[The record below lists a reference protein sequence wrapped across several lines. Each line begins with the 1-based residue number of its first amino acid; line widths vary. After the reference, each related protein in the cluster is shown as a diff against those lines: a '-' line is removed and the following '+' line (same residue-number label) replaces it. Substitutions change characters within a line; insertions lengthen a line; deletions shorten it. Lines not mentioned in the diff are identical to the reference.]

1 MSSSMSKVT
10 HNQEYKRKKR
20 TTTMIKRIT
29 LLIAIGLLGLISDA
43 RMKPLRFVNGTFKIV
58 QFTDLHW
65 VEDSS
70 FKTKNDSTL
79 NLMRDILN
87 AEKPDLAVIT
97 GDVVVGS
104 NAKLGWD
111 KICTLFEE
119 IQVPF
124 VVTFG
129 NHDHESDMS
138 NAEILEY
145 IADKPYNLTFDED
158 RKIHGSGNC
167 SMPVKASEGSG
178 DKWMLYFFDSN
189 SYPKDKFYGTY
200 DWIHHDQI
208 EWYRN
213 TGDKI
218 RMRLGHALP
227 SLAFFHIPLPEYG
240 DTLLVKK
247 IVGNKH
253 ESVCS
258 PKLNSGLFSAFLEQG
273 DVIGVFVGHDH
284 NNDYL
289 ADIDSKIVLAYG
301 RKTGYPPAYEEVL
314 SRGAR
319 IVILRE
325 DKPSFETYIVDSSG
339 TSLRYEFT
347 KISK

>member
-1 MSSSMSKVT
+1 
-10 HNQEYKRKKR
+10 
-20 TTTMIKRIT
+20 MIKRIT
-29 LLIAIGLLGLISDA
+29 LLIVIGLLCLISDA

-65 VEDSS
+65 VEDAS

-138 NAEILEY
+138 NAKILEY

-158 RKIHGSGNC
+158 RKLRGSGNC
-167 SMPVKASEGSG
+167 SMPVKASEGSV

-247 IVGNKH
+247 IVGNKY

-289 ADIDSKIVLAYG
+289 ADIGGRIVLAYG
-301 RKTGYPPAYEEVL
+301 RKTGYPPAYEEIL

-339 TSLRYEFT
+339 ASLRYEFT
-347 KISK
+347 KILK

>member
-1 MSSSMSKVT
+1 
-10 HNQEYKRKKR
+10 
-20 TTTMIKRIT
+20 
-29 LLIAIGLLGLISDA
+29 
-43 RMKPLRFVNGTFKIV
+43 
-58 QFTDLHW
+58 
-65 VEDSS
+65 
-70 FKTKNDSTL
+70 
-79 NLMRDILN
+79 
-87 AEKPDLAVIT
+87 
-97 GDVVVGS
+97 
-104 NAKLGWD
+104 
-111 KICTLFEE
+111 
-119 IQVPF
+119 
-124 VVTFG
+124 
-129 NHDHESDMS
+129 
-138 NAEILEY
+138 
-145 IADKPYNLTFDED
+145 
-158 RKIHGSGNC
+158 
-167 SMPVKASEGSG
+167 
-178 DKWMLYFFDSN
+178 
-189 SYPKDKFYGTY
+189 
-200 DWIHHDQI
+200 
-208 EWYRN
+208 
-213 TGDKI
+213 
-218 RMRLGHALP
+218 
-227 SLAFFHIPLPEYG
+227 AFFHIPLPEYG